1 MRKLLLPLLVLSLAG
16 CERPDRSGCPTVD
29 LAHLGRSEGARAV
42 PASLPKAD
50 CVLDATETQRYQAG
64 REEGIKRY
72 CVALRGY
79 QLGLD
84 GKSIEPALCPADAAS
99 ELKRGFAVG
108 DNLRSQLRQRDDLL
122 NEARNIERAAAS
134 LPKGSAERSKLE
146 GEAAGKRFDARQREN
161 EVEALRGIVAVER
174 WR

>member
-1 MRKLLLPLLVLSLAG
+1 MRNLLLPLLILSLAG
-16 CERPDRSGCPTVD
+16 CERPDRSGCPPQD
-29 LAHLGRSEGARAV
+29 LALLGRSEGARAV

-50 CVLDATETQRYQAG
+50 CVLDDVEMAHYRAG
-64 REEGIKRY
+64 REEGLKRY

-84 GKSIEPALCPADAAS
+84 GKTIDPGVCPDDAAS
-99 ELKRGFAVG
+99 ELKRGFEVG

-134 LPKGSAERSKLE
+134 LPKDSVERRKLE
-146 GEAAGKRFDARQREN
+146 DEAAGKRFDARQREN